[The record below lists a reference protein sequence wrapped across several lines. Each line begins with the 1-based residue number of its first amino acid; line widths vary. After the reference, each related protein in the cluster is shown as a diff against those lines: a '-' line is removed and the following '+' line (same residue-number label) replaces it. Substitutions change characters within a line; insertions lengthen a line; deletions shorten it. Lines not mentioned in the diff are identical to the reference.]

1 MSAITKKYVTLILGA
16 LMLLSSLVGAQVR
29 ISDPA
34 EKTVS
39 HFKYQFV
46 AGTAPAGLPVV
57 LQVNGVPADSTSVRP
72 DGVFE
77 FLGVETPAGP
87 VTYKVTVR
95 MPNGRNF
102 FAERTMHRVGAPD
115 SIGVDVAESKV
126 QADGKSLVK
135 VRANVLDQWGIAIP
149 DGYFVTMFADSL
161 QFDGKDADPNT
172 PGFQVKLEN
181 GVAEFSVK
189 APRQAG
195 PTTLLISAN
204 GVTAK
209 TTIEF
214 TTPIQ
219 PLMIVGSM
227 DATGSLLSANGDLSQ
242 LKNQNLLDDGFHSD
256 GRIALF
262 GRGSVWNNYLLTM
275 SVDNTR
281 RQSDRLFKE
290 LDPDVLYS
298 IYGDNSTVDY
308 TAQTSNPFFVKL
320 EQNRSYA
327 MFGDFNTGFAQNEMA
342 RYDRTFTGV
351 KSHYETKTTSAD
363 VFVTLTDR
371 KVVQDEIR
379 GQGISGYYFLGNS
392 NIVTGSEKVRIEVRD
407 KVRNDLILSRSEK
420 SRFGD
425 YEVDYQQGTLFFK
438 QPIASLDGNGNP
450 VYIVVVYES
459 QGNFATSYVTGV
471 QAQKEVIDGLS
482 LGVTGV
488 SEQRDPKNYMLL
500 GANTTYKYDKYLSVA
515 GEFAHSSDF
524 LTQGNAWKVEANGM
538 PMEQLRLKSYY
549 RTTDQSF
556 GNQTIGAGGLGEI
569 GARKYGFGGMV
580 DLTKSTR
587 ISAEYYN
594 SLQDSGHVT
603 IQSTQG
609 TIEQEISKIVKAS
622 VKAENIL
629 YNSTS
634 ASSPDSRST
643 TSLEGKAMVRP
654 IDRLSLSAAYEH
666 SFASSGKEQV
676 KPSVATL
683 MGEYRVFDWVSLS
696 ATQKFYGSDGTQS
709 GVGVSSDVGFGT
721 TVTGRYEIRNGINGR
736 RNQTSMGLKNSLNIT
751 EELTSNFLYE
761 RTRAL
766 DRNVTEVRTE
776 DADAIS
782 LGLEYLPKEQPYRLS
797 IKGEYSKRS
806 EMITRG
812 GTFGG
817 DIRLGNEFT
826 LIEKLV
832 YYQEA
837 HTLGQNTDSSRTFSG
852 SIMAPGQ
859 FGSANTTGSLARLSN
874 IVGLAYRPTSFDWF
888 NAIGKFEK
896 KYDFNGL
903 VSPQTSSDVSVVSLH
918 TFIEPVAGL
927 EIGTKYALKY
937 AKEEA
942 FGLSANTFTDFYLVR
957 AEYDLRWKNF
967 DVAGEYRIL
976 NQREANNSKSGYS
989 LEIGNGVF
997 ENVRIGVGYN
1007 FVGTYDRDLVG
1018 YNYWSQGPFVT
1029 MRAKFT
1035 EKVLEMFNK

>member
-1 MSAITKKYVTLILGA
+1 MSATKKHITLILGA
-16 LMLLSSLVGAQVR
+16 LMLLSSLAVAQVR

-57 LQVNGVPADSTSVRP
+57 LEVNGVPADSTSVRP

-87 VTYKVTVR
+87 VTYKITVR
-95 MPNGRNF
+95 LGGRSLV
-102 FAERTMHRVGAPD
+102 AERKMHRVGAPD
-115 SIGVDVAESKV
+115 SIGVEMPEEAVP
-126 QADGKSLVK
+126 ADGNSLVT
-135 VRANVLDQWGIAIP
+135 VRVKVLDQWGVAIP
-149 DGYFVTMFADSL
+149 DGYFVTIFADSL
-161 QFDGKDADPNT
+161 HYGGKDADPNT
-172 PGFQVKLEN
+172 PGFQVRLEN
-181 GVAEFSVK
+181 GVAEFLVQ
-189 APRQAG
+189 APREAG
-195 PTTLLISAN
+195 PRTLLISAN
-204 GVTAK
+204 GVTTK

-214 TTPIQ
+214 ATPIR

-227 DATGSLLSANGDLSQ
+227 DASGSILSTNGDLSQ
-242 LKNQNLLDDGFHSD
+242 LKNQNLIDNGFHSD

-262 GRGSVWNNYLLTM
+262 GRGSIWNNYLLTV

-351 KSHYETKTTSAD
+351 KSHYETKTASAD
-363 VFVTLTDR
+363 MFVTLTDR

-392 NIVTGSEKVRIEVRD
+392 NIVAGSEKVRIEVRD
-407 KVRNDLILSRSEK
+407 KVRNDVIISRVEK
-420 SRFGD
+420 SRLGD
-425 YEVDYQQGTLFFK
+425 YEVDYLQGTLFFK
-438 QPIASLDGNGNP
+438 QPVASLDANGNP

-471 QAQKEVIDGLS
+471 QAQKEIVNGLNV
-482 LGVTGV
+482 GVTGV
-488 SEQRDPKNYMLL
+488 TEERDPKNYTLL

-515 GEFAHSSDF
+515 GEFAHSSDYAA
-524 LTQGNAWKVEANGM
+524 QGNAWKVEANGM

-549 RTTDQSF
+549 RTTDQTF
-556 GNQTIGAGGLGEI
+556 GNQTIGGGGLGEI

-587 ISAEYYN
+587 FSGEYYN

-629 YNSTS
+629 YNNTS
-634 ASSPDSRST
+634 ATNPDSRST

-666 SFASSGKEQV
+666 SFASSGKAQV

-736 RNQTSMGLKNSLNIT
+736 RNQTSIGLKNSLNIT

-766 DRNVTEVRTE
+766 DRNVTEVRTD
-776 DADAIS
+776 DADAAS
-782 LGLEYLPKEQPYRLS
+782 LGFEYMPKAQPYRLS

-817 DIRLGNEFT
+817 DIRLGSEFT

-832 YYQEA
+832 YYQESRIQ
-837 HTLGQNTDSSRTFSG
+837 GQNADSSRTFSG
-852 SIMAPGQ
+852 NTLAPGQ
-859 FGSANTTGSLARLSN
+859 FGSATANGSLARLSN

-896 KYDFNGL
+896 KYDFNGM
-903 VSPQTSSDVSVVSLH
+903 VSPQTSADVSVVSLH
-918 TFIEPVAGL
+918 MFIEPISGL
-927 EIGTKYALKY
+927 EIGTKYAMKY

-942 FGLSANTFTDFYLVR
+942 FGLSSNTFTDFYLAR

-967 DVAGEYRIL
+967 DVAAEFRIL
-976 NQREANNSKSGYS
+976 NQREANNSKRGYS
-989 LEIGNGVF
+989 LEIGNGIF
-997 ENVRIGVGYN
+997 DNVRVGVGYN

-1018 YNYWSQGPFVT
+1018 YNYWSQGPFIT

-1035 EKVLEMFNK
+1035 EKVLEMFSR